1 MPPPMPAPPP
11 RPSMPHEYPSSP
23 PLTEPY
29 TPAKPFLDRPDVRA
43 LACACVRACVRACA
57 LERSCAFASCVVDP
71 GSPRPDPQPH
81 PLSVSQFPTATP
93 SHLLG

>member
-1 MPPPMPAPPP
+1 MLRVLHGCAQVLAFQRGGARSPEPAEEEMPPPMPAPPP

-43 LACACVRACVRACA
+43 LACACVRACVRAREIVRFRE
-57 LERSCAFASCVVDP
+57 LR
-71 GSPRPDPQPH
+71 R
-81 PLSVSQFPTATP
+81 
-93 SHLLG
+93 